1 MSNLHSRS
9 SLLLLGGLVVAWA
22 CPASAEPARGSKPA
36 TQADIERLEK
46 KIEDQQKL
54 IDSLVELQRQYLEA
68 LNAVFAGAG
77 SSPVAGAGRS
87 KPAAFEVSRP
97 PPPRPVEQHAAATS
111 SSRKPKRSEKPD
123 KPEKPAGFGVVVGK
137 VAGVD
142 DAVIYVDDIVSPAGG
157 SASVKQEG
165 KQFMPKVL
173 VVTKG
178 MTVGFPNLD
187 AFFHNVFSVSPGNT
201 FDLGSYRQGETRT
214 VKMSKTGVVTVYCN
228 MHPQMVGHI
237 LVVPNGHYVRAGK
250 DGFFRLANVPA
261 GTRRLVAWAPN
272 AKPMSVSANVVDGE
286 VVTIELA
293 LKKGRTM
300 PHTRKDG
307 LPYGSYDQ

>member
-1 MSNLHSRS
+1 MRNLRSRS
-9 SLLLLGGLVVAWA
+9 IVLLGSLALAWA
-22 CPASAEPARGSKPA
+22 SPARAQSGRGSRPA

-54 IDSLVELQRQYLEA
+54 IDTLVELQRQYLEA
-68 LNAVFAGAG
+68 LNAVFEEAGGAQGGAGA
-77 SSPVAGAGRS
+77 ARS
-87 KPAAFEVSRP
+87 KPPAFESTKP
-97 PPPRPVEQHAAATS
+97 PAPRPVEPRATTAPAP
-111 SSRKPKRSEKPD
+111 RRPKRPEPA
-123 KPEKPAGFGVVVGK
+123 EKPAAFGVVVGK
-137 VAGVD
+137 VAGAE
-142 DAVIYVDDIVSPAGG
+142 DAIVYVDDIVAPTGG
-157 SASVKQEG
+157 TASVKQEG
-165 KQFMPKVL
+165 KQFLPKVL

-178 MTVGFPNLD
+178 MTVSFPNLD

-237 LVVPNGHYVRAGK
+237 LVVPSGHYVRAGK
-250 DGFFRLANVPA
+250 DGFFRLANIPA
-261 GTRRLVAWAPN
+261 GNRRLVAWAPN

-286 VVTIELA
+286 VVTVELA

-300 PHTRKDG
+300 QHRRKDG
-307 LPYGSYDQ
+307 LPYGSYDR

>member
-1 MSNLHSRS
+1 MRNLRSRS
-9 SLLLLGGLVVAWA
+9 IVVLLAGLALAWST
-22 CPASAEPARGSKPA
+22 SARAQSGRGAKPA

-54 IDSLVELQRQYLEA
+54 IDTLVELQRQYLEA
-68 LNAVFAGAG
+68 LNAVFEEAGGSQGGAAGATRG
-77 SSPVAGAGRS
+77 
-87 KPAAFEVSRP
+87 KPTAFESTKP
-97 PPPRPVEQHAAATS
+97 PVPRPIEPRATTAPAP
-111 SSRKPKRSEKPD
+111 RRPRRPEPA
-123 KPEKPAGFGVVVGK
+123 EKPAGFGVVVGK
-137 VAGVD
+137 VAGAE
-142 DAVIYVDDIVSPAGG
+142 DAIVYVDDIVAPTGG
-157 SASVKQEG
+157 VANVKQEG
-165 KQFMPKVL
+165 KQFLPKVL
-173 VVTKG
+173 IVTKG

-261 GTRRLVAWAPN
+261 GNRRLVAWAPN
-272 AKPMSVSANVVDGE
+272 AKPTSVSANVVDGE
-286 VVTIELA
+286 VVTVEVA

-300 PHTRKDG
+300 PHRRKDG
-307 LPYGSYDQ
+307 LPYGSYDR